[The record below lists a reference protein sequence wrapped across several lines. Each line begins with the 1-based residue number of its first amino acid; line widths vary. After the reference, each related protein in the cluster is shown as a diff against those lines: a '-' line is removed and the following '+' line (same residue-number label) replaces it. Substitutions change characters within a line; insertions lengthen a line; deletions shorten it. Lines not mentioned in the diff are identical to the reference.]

1 MPLRTYVLGILLLH
15 QGALGQQAVSEIPND
30 QNTLDDFSFEDDLF
44 EDAFNE
50 PEVSTKSWRDG
61 FTVLV
66 SQQFF
71 GQVSRHAVEPLPGVV
86 INKNPGIENNRLGVN
101 LRYQNAFSPG
111 WLLQGSWQGR
121 VYWKEDYEYK
131 ASDNKVNAEYRVNEL
146 YLQRSFDDHSVKF
159 GR

>member
-50 PEVSTKSWRDG
+50 PEVSAKSWRDG

-71 GQVSRHAVEPLPGVV
+71 WTGQ
-86 INKNPGIENNRLGVN
+86 
-101 LRYQNAFSPG
+101 
-111 WLLQGSWQGR
+111 
-121 VYWKEDYEYK
+121 
-131 ASDNKVNAEYRVNEL
+131 
-146 YLQRSFDDHSVKF
+146 
-159 GR
+159 